1 MVPQLVGEQVL
12 TRPEAPALVAG
23 SRTLTYAE
31 MDRRANQL
39 AHYLRGLG
47 VGPEK
52 LVALCVERSPEMV
65 IAALAVLKAGGAYL
79 PQDPGAPV
87 ERNDATLRDADI
99 SVLVTEAESVL
110 CSGAFRSVSLER
122 DGVEIARQPVEA
134 PVASVTPENL
144 AYVIYTSGLDGSSQG
159 SGSHSR
165 QSAQFVELASAG
177 IRSDGCGSREPSGV
191 IGI

>member
-1 MVPQLVGEQVL
+1 MFDSNMPLQVSGARLVPQLVGEQVL

-79 PQDPGAPV
+79 PLDPAAPV
-87 ERNDATLRDADI
+87 ERIDATLRDADI
-99 SVLVTEAESVL
+99 SVLVTEAELGRCVRAH
-110 CSGAFRSVSLER
+110 SGR
-122 DGVEIARQPVEA
+122 
-134 PVASVTPENL
+134 
-144 AYVIYTSGLDGSSQG
+144 
-159 SGSHSR
+159 
-165 QSAQFVELASAG
+165 
-177 IRSDGCGSREPSGV
+177 
-191 IGI
+191 